1 MNINESLNA
10 LQSISAEFNKIP
22 GRINTA
28 INDPETAKEGLEQP
42 LTDMIVNKHAY
53 TANVKAIRE
62 MTTVEDILLKE
73 IRD

>member
-1 MNINESLNA
+1 MVFIYTVA
-10 LQSISAEFNKIP
+10 YYY
-22 GRINTA
+22 RIAFHWTHFTWKLSDRLLIVGVNSM
-28 INDPETAKEGLEQP
+28 
-42 LTDMIVNKHAY
+42 TDLIVNKHAF